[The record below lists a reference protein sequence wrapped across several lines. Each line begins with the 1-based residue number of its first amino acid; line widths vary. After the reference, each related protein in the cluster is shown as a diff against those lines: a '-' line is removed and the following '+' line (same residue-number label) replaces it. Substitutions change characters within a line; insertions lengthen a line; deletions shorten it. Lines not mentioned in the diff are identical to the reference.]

1 MIPFAKKITELTW
14 GDVITEFDERYGK
27 NASLQVIRANPVLPE
42 FINIKECA
50 SLTGYSP
57 GYIRQLIF
65 KRAIPFHKNPKLKPV
80 RFKRNEIVGWMA
92 TKKFEP
98 INDMAESY
106 LEGRDHFK
114 KQKPKS

>member
-14 GDVITEFDERYGK
+14 GDVINDLDERYGR
-27 NASLQVIRANPVLPE
+27 NTALQPIRANPVLSE
-42 FINIKECA
+42 FINIRECA
-50 SLTGYSP
+50 LLTGYSP

-80 RFKRNEIVGWMA
+80 RFKRIEILAWMA

-98 INDMAESY
+98 INDMAENY
-106 LEGRDHFK
+106 LDGRDHFK
-114 KQKPKS
+114 KQKSKP